1 MIDHFAVPR
10 NQRRP
15 GVHAHRGPEHA
26 GVRGMHDEPGRIRP
40 RPRPPTRPRPTQR
53 AAVLQLNLCHSGI
66 AGCFIGDDVMLK
78 AWLFADDEL
87 ALKRCS
93 QDEESLGILRRIPF
107 PENLDRRVGQLLT
120 RPRRRPRT
128 WLTGGKNNSG
138 SGIVRCTAVPVTST
152 EGLAGINGFICGIRF
167 RGGSCASE
175 PRESPRGAMHEAGEG
190 AGTFRGRGCL
200 QWGCAQFSSCSCRSS
215 AARRT
220 RRLRRR

>member
-1 MIDHFAVPR
+1 MRWRSALPHEFRGGGVQGALPPAFFGGCIPLSPR
-10 NQRRP
+10 RSSWGEPRTSTPRRKGFRRKRAQLSTLRDFSAGLRWGDQREPPPRP
-15 GVHAHRGPEHA
+15 KPGGRA
-26 GVRGMHDEPGRIRP
+26 GVRCMHDEPGRSRP

-87 ALKRCS
+87 ALQRCS

-128 WLTGGKNNSG
+128 WLTGGKNSSG
-138 SGIVRCTAVPVTST
+138 SGIVR
-152 EGLAGINGFICGIRF
+152 
-167 RGGSCASE
+167 
-175 PRESPRGAMHEAGEG
+175 
-190 AGTFRGRGCL
+190 
-200 QWGCAQFSSCSCRSS
+200 
-215 AARRT
+215 
-220 RRLRRR
+220 LRPSR